1 MAQINANKLIDFIK
15 LYFPED
21 ATEISDA
28 LDLLSLALDGLLS
41 STNTTIAEFHKNKD
55 FDKGMELWEFS
66 KSVAEIQEE
75 INEYSTLISI
85 DAEIDEEE
93 PEEEPDEIE
102 EQRTIP
108 NYSDYAVDSSIPHT
122 LYEDFTHKKAVAFLF
137 NNKRHP
143 AKDWKDVLLQTCD
156 LLAEIDA
163 AKFSEFI
170 NDPGMRGRKIS
181 YFSKKHVDRKN
192 AKMKNIDIYVW
203 TNLSANSIRNL
214 IRKLLKKFNIKLTN
228 YYVYL
233 RADYTP
239 LHKNEKVKDEFDT
252 MQYDYNNEDKI
263 GKLVRQTLRQ
273 LSNRQYRFTDKEL
286 NSMLSKQWS
295 KEVLNIDYPLLR
307 KVEDDK
313 DISVQIKDG
322 MYGRYWK
329 EIFEFNGMKFLA
341 TSQWYERHREPFTR
355 WITNLQD

>member
-66 KSVAEIQEE
+66 KSVAEIQGE

-122 LYEDFTHKKAVAFLF
+122 LYEDFNWWYHRFRAGRRRTCACFDRKSAVKVHTCSTRIWEGRCSRPPFKGQLEYVPSRLETHRYVPSRTGKAV
-137 NNKRHP
+137 
-143 AKDWKDVLLQTCD
+143 
-156 LLAEIDA
+156 
-163 AKFSEFI
+163 
-170 NDPGMRGRKIS
+170 
-181 YFSKKHVDRKN
+181 
-192 AKMKNIDIYVW
+192 
-203 TNLSANSIRNL
+203 
-214 IRKLLKKFNIKLTN
+214 
-228 YYVYL
+228 
-233 RADYTP
+233 
-239 LHKNEKVKDEFDT
+239 
-252 MQYDYNNEDKI
+252 
-263 GKLVRQTLRQ
+263 
-273 LSNRQYRFTDKEL
+273 
-286 NSMLSKQWS
+286 
-295 KEVLNIDYPLLR
+295 
-307 KVEDDK
+307 
-313 DISVQIKDG
+313 
-322 MYGRYWK
+322 
-329 EIFEFNGMKFLA
+329 
-341 TSQWYERHREPFTR
+341 
-355 WITNLQD
+355 